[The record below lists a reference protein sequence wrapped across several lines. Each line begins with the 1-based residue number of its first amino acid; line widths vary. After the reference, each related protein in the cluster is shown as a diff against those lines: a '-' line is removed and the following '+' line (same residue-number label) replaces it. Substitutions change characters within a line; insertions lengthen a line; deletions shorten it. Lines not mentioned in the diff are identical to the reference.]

1 MFSAHFLLLLAA
13 LPIFS
18 GIAEG
23 QAKTSGRVA
32 SKPAPALQDLVLQGK
47 IPEAARL
54 ASKSV
59 AQAEDAV
66 RKLLDLV
73 DLQVTERQIAKA
85 QATLQATESFVNACA
100 KSGAAK
106 NLSVV
111 PIKGRKLR
119 LQGIQLNDDK
129 QFEKAEVILRQA
141 LDICKQIKD
150 VRLEGGVHNNL
161 GIALQFQ
168 EKLEEAA
175 KEFESARQIAESQ
188 KDALRAGSYNFNLG
202 KTLYQL
208 GRHEQALQAF
218 KRSAEQNKSAS
229 KTEMEARAIMMC
241 GMAHSKFDVVNPEA
255 LRYFEQALKLFE
267 QLGDKRNAGWVY
279 YLMGDH
285 VAYSQKFADGVA
297 YGEKAVPLLA
307 AAGDSAGLIPCYEF
321 LSDMYARIGVKEKSE
336 HYKKLAEDLGRKT
349 PEPKTSRK
357 N

>member
-1 MFSAHFLLLLAA
+1 MLLRHLLLLLAA
-13 LPIFS
+13 LPICS

-23 QAKTSGRVA
+23 QAKTSGRAA

-47 IPEAARL
+47 IPQAVRV
-54 ASKSV
+54 ASKS
-59 AQAEDAV
+59 ATQAEDAV

-85 QATLQATESFVNACA
+85 QATLQATETFVNACA

-106 NLSVV
+106 TLPTD

-150 VRLEGGVHNNL
+150 ARLEGGVHNNL

-168 EKLEEAA
+168 EKLEEAS

-188 KDALRAGSYNFNLG
+188 KDSLRAGSYNFNLG
-202 KTLYQL
+202 KALYQL

-218 KRSAEQNKSAS
+218 RRSAEQNKAAS
-229 KTEMEARAIMMC
+229 RTEMEARATMMS
-241 GMAHSKFDVVNPEA
+241 GMAQSKFDIINPEA
-255 LRYFEQALKLFE
+255 LKYFEQALKLFE

-285 VAYSQKFADGVA
+285 VAYNQKFADAAA

-307 AAGDSAGLIPCYEF
+307 AANDTAGLIPCYEF
-321 LSDMYARIGVKEKSE
+321 LSDMYARTGVKEKSE
-336 HYKKLAEDLGRKT
+336 HFKKLAEDLSRKT
-349 PEPKTSRK
+349 PEPKGSRK